1 MDIRTLY
8 YFVTVAEE
16 LNITKAAEK
25 LCMSQ
30 PPLSSQMKALEEE
43 LDTVLFIRGKRHLQL
58 TESGKLLYRHAKEI
72 LSLVN
77 KTSEEIRAMGKGM
90 QGRISIG
97 LVEGSAPNIAAEW
110 IETFAK
116 NFNHVEFS
124 IVDGNSDELIA
135 KLRSGLI
142 DMAVITSPCDN
153 TLLNSFKVG
162 QEKMTAFMSKDNPLA
177 ELPGNTIDLAELKDK
192 PLIIPSRE
200 AMSRMISKWF
210 KEIHAEPKVVCRMD
224 NYLDVAALA
233 GRNIGISLFPKTS
246 YILNEQLVAKE
257 IVNPERYVEYLFVWL
272 KNKPLS
278 LLDEAFIDHVKA
290 SAGNLENNQCSL
302 KQNKENTIQAHVF
315 SFRK

>member
-1 MDIRTLY
+1 MDIRTLS
-8 YFVTVAEE
+8 YFITIAEE

-90 QGRISIG
+90 RGKISIG
-97 LVEGSAPNIAAEW
+97 LVEGSAPIIASSW
-110 IETFAK
+110 IEKFLS
-116 NFNHVEFS
+116 NYNHVEFMV
-124 IVDGNSDELIA
+124 VDGNSDELIA

-162 QEKMTAFMSKDNPLA
+162 QEKMTAFMSKDNSLA
-177 ELPGNTIDLAELKDK
+177 KLPGNTIDLAELKDK
-192 PLIIPSRE
+192 PLIIPTRE
-200 AMSRMISKWF
+200 AMNRMITKWF

-233 GRNIGISLFPKTS
+233 GRNIGISIFPKTS
-246 YILNEQLVAKE
+246 YILNETLVAKE
-257 IVNPERYVEYLFVWL
+257 IVNPEREVEYLFVWL

-278 LLDEAFIDHVKA
+278 LLDEAFIDHVKEL
-290 SAGNLENNQCSL
+290 SGND
-302 KQNKENTIQAHVF
+302 NK
-315 SFRK
+315 K

>member
-1 MDIRTLY
+1 MDIRTLS
-8 YFVTVAEE
+8 YFVVIAEE

-90 QGRISIG
+90 RGKISIG
-97 LVEGSAPNIAAEW
+97 LVEGSAPIIAASW
-110 IETFAK
+110 IEKFVA
-116 NFNHVEFS
+116 NYNNVEFLV
-124 IVDGNSDELIA
+124 VDGNSDELIA

-177 ELPGNTIDLAELKDK
+177 ALPGNTIDLSMLKDK

-200 AMSRMISKWF
+200 SMNRMITKWF
-210 KEIHAEPKVVCRMD
+210 KEIHAEPKNVCRMD

-290 SAGNLENNQCSL
+290 ATDNN
-302 KQNKENTIQAHVF
+302 
-315 SFRK
+315 

>member
-1 MDIRTLY
+1 MYDRGNIAMDVRTLS
-8 YFVTVAEE
+8 YFIVIAEE

-43 LDTVLFIRGKRHLQL
+43 LDTTLFIRGKRHLQL

-77 KTSEEIRAMGKGM
+77 KTSEEIRAMKKGM
-90 QGRISIG
+90 RGKISIG
-97 LVEGSAPNIAAEW
+97 LVEGSAPIIAASW
-110 IETFAK
+110 IESFLNQNK
-116 NFNHVEFS
+116 NVEFS
-124 IVDGNSDELIA
+124 VVDGNSDELIA

-177 ELPGNTIDLAELKDK
+177 ALPGNTIDLSMLKDK

-200 AMSRMISKWF
+200 SMNRMITKWF
-210 KEIHAEPKVVCRMD
+210 KEIHAEPKIVCRMD

-278 LLDEAFIDHVKA
+278 LLDEAFIDHIKA
-290 SAGNLENNQCSL
+290 ATEND
-302 KQNKENTIQAHVF
+302 
-315 SFRK
+315 

>member
-1 MDIRTLY
+1 MDIRTLS
-8 YFVTVAEE
+8 YFVVIAEE

-30 PPLSSQMKALEEE
+30 PPLSSQMKTLEEE

-90 QGRISIG
+90 RGKISIG
-97 LVEGSAPNIAAEW
+97 LVEGSAPIIAASW
-110 IETFAK
+110 IEKFVA
-116 NFNHVEFS
+116 NYNNVEFLV
-124 IVDGNSDELIA
+124 VDGNSDELIA

-177 ELPGNTIDLAELKDK
+177 ALPGNTIDLSMLKDK

-200 AMSRMISKWF
+200 SMNRMITKWF
-210 KEIHAEPKVVCRMD
+210 KEIHAEPHIVCRMD

-290 SAGNLENNQCSL
+290 ATDNN
-302 KQNKENTIQAHVF
+302 
-315 SFRK
+315 

>member
-1 MDIRTLY
+1 MDIRTLS
-8 YFVTVAEE
+8 YFVTIAEE

-30 PPLSSQMKALEEE
+30 PPLSSQLKALEEE
-43 LDTVLFIRGKRHLQL
+43 LDTTLFIRGKRHLQL

-90 QGRISIG
+90 RGKISIG
-97 LVEGSAPNIAAEW
+97 LVEGSAPIIASSW
-110 IETFAK
+110 IETFLSK
-116 NFNHVEFS
+116 YNHVEFLV
-124 IVDGNSDELIA
+124 VDGNSDELIA

-177 ELPGNTIDLAELKDK
+177 KLPGNTIELAELKDK

-200 AMSRMISKWF
+200 AMNRMITKWF

-233 GRNIGISLFPKTS
+233 GRNIGISIFPKTS
-246 YILNEQLVAKE
+246 YILNETLIAKE
-257 IVNPERYVEYLFVWL
+257 IINPAREVEYLFVWL

-278 LLDEAFIDHVKA
+278 LLDEAFIDHVKD
-290 SAGNLENNQCSL
+290 SS
-302 KQNKENTIQAHVF
+302 TI
-315 SFRK
+315 K

>member
-1 MDIRTLY
+1 MVLIRKTYDRKLVMDIRTLS
-8 YFVTVAEE
+8 YFVVIAEE

-30 PPLSSQMKALEEE
+30 PPLSSQMTALEEE
-43 LDTVLFIRGKRHLQL
+43 LDTVLFVRGKRHLQL

-90 QGRISIG
+90 RGKISIG
-97 LVEGSAPNIAAEW
+97 LVEGSAPIIAASW
-110 IETFAK
+110 IEKFVT
-116 NFNHVEFS
+116 NYNNVEFLV
-124 IVDGNSDELIA
+124 VDGNSDELIA

-162 QEKMTAFMSKDNPLA
+162 QEQMTAFMSKDNPLA
-177 ELPGNTIDLAELKDK
+177 AIPGNTIDLSMLKDK

-200 AMSRMISKWF
+200 SMNRMITKWF
-210 KEIHAEPKVVCRMD
+210 KEIHAEPKIVCRMD

-290 SAGNLENNQCSL
+290 ATNN
-302 KQNKENTIQAHVF
+302 
-315 SFRK
+315 

>member
-1 MDIRTLY
+1 MDVRTLS
-8 YFVTVAEE
+8 YFVTIAEE

-58 TESGKLLYRHAKEI
+58 TESGKLLYRHDKEI

-90 QGRISIG
+90 RGKISIG
-97 LVEGSAPNIAAEW
+97 LVEGSAPIIAASW
-110 IETFAK
+110 IETFL
-116 NFNHVEFS
+116 NNYHNVEFS
-124 IVDGNSDELIA
+124 VVDGNSDELIA

-162 QEKMTAFMSKDNPLA
+162 QEKMTAFMSKDHPLA
-177 ELPGNTIDLAELKDK
+177 KLPGHTIDLIELKDK
-192 PLIIPSRE
+192 PLIIPTRE
-200 AMSRMISKWF
+200 AMNRMINKWF

-246 YILNEQLVAKE
+246 YILNETLVAKE

-290 SAGNLENNQCSL
+290 ATDN
-302 KQNKENTIQAHVF
+302 
-315 SFRK
+315 

>member
-1 MDIRTLY
+1 MVTIRFSYDRKLAMDIRTLS
-8 YFVTVAEE
+8 YFVTIAEE

-90 QGRISIG
+90 RGKIAIG
-97 LVEGSAPNIAAEW
+97 LVEGSAPIIAASW
-110 IETFAK
+110 IETFLS
-116 NFNHVEFS
+116 NYSNVEFS
-124 IVDGNSDELIA
+124 VVDGNSDELIA

-177 ELPGNTIDLAELKDK
+177 ELPGNTIDLSMLKDK

-200 AMSRMISKWF
+200 AMNRMITKWF
-210 KEIHAEPKVVCRMD
+210 KEIHAEPKIVCRMD

-246 YILNEQLVAKE
+246 YILNETLVAKE

-290 SAGNLENNQCSL
+290 AVGNN
-302 KQNKENTIQAHVF
+302 
-315 SFRK
+315 

>member
-1 MDIRTLY
+1 MDIRTLS
-8 YFVTVAEE
+8 YFVTIAEE

-90 QGRISIG
+90 RGKIAIG

-110 IETFAK
+110 IEAFASQYK
-116 NFNHVEFS
+116 NVEFS
-124 IVDGNSDELIA
+124 VVDGNSDELIA

-177 ELPGNTIDLAELKDK
+177 KLPGNTIDLVELKDK

-200 AMSRMISKWF
+200 AMNRMIFKWF
-210 KEIHAEPKVVCRMD
+210 KEIHAEPKIVCRMD

-290 SAGNLENNQCSL
+290 SAGNPEKN
-302 KQNKENTIQAHVF
+302 
-315 SFRK
+315 

>member
-1 MDIRTLY
+1 MYDKGNIAMDIRTLS
-8 YFVTVAEE
+8 YFVVIAEE

-77 KTSEEIRAMGKGM
+77 KTSEEIRAMKKGM
-90 QGRISIG
+90 RGKIAIG
-97 LVEGSAPNIAAEW
+97 LVEGSAPIIAASW
-110 IETFAK
+110 IETFLNNNK
-116 NFNHVEFS
+116 NVEFS
-124 IVDGNSDELIA
+124 VVDGNSDELIA

-177 ELPGNTIDLAELKDK
+177 ALPGNTIDLSMLKDK

-200 AMSRMISKWF
+200 SMNRMITKWF
-210 KEIHAEPKVVCRMD
+210 KEIHAEPKIVCRMD

-257 IVNPERYVEYLFVWL
+257 IINPERYVEYLFVWL

-290 SAGNLENNQCSL
+290 ATDNN
-302 KQNKENTIQAHVF
+302 
-315 SFRK
+315 

>member
-1 MDIRTLY
+1 MDIRTLS
-8 YFVTVAEE
+8 YFVVIAEE

-43 LDTVLFIRGKRHLQL
+43 LDTVLFVRGKRHLQL

-90 QGRISIG
+90 RGKISIG
-97 LVEGSAPNIAAEW
+97 LVEGSAPIIAASW
-110 IETFAK
+110 IEKFVT
-116 NFNHVEFS
+116 NYNNVEFLV
-124 IVDGNSDELIA
+124 VDGNSDELIA

-177 ELPGNTIDLAELKDK
+177 ALPGNTIDLSMLKDK

-200 AMSRMISKWF
+200 SMNRMITKWF
-210 KEIHAEPKVVCRMD
+210 KEIHAEPKIVCRMD

-290 SAGNLENNQCSL
+290 ATNN
-302 KQNKENTIQAHVF
+302 
-315 SFRK
+315 

>member
-1 MDIRTLY
+1 MDIRTLS
-8 YFVTVAEE
+8 YFVVIAEE

-43 LDTVLFIRGKRHLQL
+43 LGTTLFIRGKRHLQL

-77 KTSEEIRAMGKGM
+77 KTSEEIRAMNKGM
-90 QGRISIG
+90 RGKIAIG
-97 LVEGSAPNIAAEW
+97 LVEGSAPIIAAEW
-110 IETFAK
+110 IEIFLNNYK
-116 NFNHVEFS
+116 NVEFS
-124 IVDGNSDELIA
+124 VVDGNSDELIA

-177 ELPGNTIDLAELKDK
+177 LLPGNTIDLSMLKDK

-200 AMSRMISKWF
+200 SMNRMITKWF
-210 KEIHAEPKVVCRMD
+210 KEIHAEPHIVCRMD

-278 LLDEAFIDHVKA
+278 LLDEAFIDHIKA
-290 SAGNLENNQCSL
+290 ATKND
-302 KQNKENTIQAHVF
+302 
-315 SFRK
+315 

>member
-1 MDIRTLY
+1 MDIRTLS
-8 YFVTVAEE
+8 YFVTIAEE

-90 QGRISIG
+90 RGKISIG
-97 LVEGSAPNIAAEW
+97 LVEGSAPIIAASW
-110 IETFAK
+110 IETFLSSNK
-116 NFNHVEFS
+116 DVDFLV
-124 IVDGNSDELIA
+124 VDGNSDELIA

-177 ELPGNTIDLAELKDK
+177 AIPGNTIDLSMLKDK

-200 AMSRMISKWF
+200 SMNRMITKWF
-210 KEIHAEPKVVCRMD
+210 KEIHAEPKIVCRMD

-257 IVNPERYVEYLFVWL
+257 IINPERYVEYLFVWL

-290 SAGNLENNQCSL
+290 ATENN
-302 KQNKENTIQAHVF
+302 
-315 SFRK
+315 

>member
-1 MDIRTLY
+1 MYDRGNIVMDVRTLS
-8 YFVTVAEE
+8 YFVVIAEE

-43 LDTVLFIRGKRHLQL
+43 LDTTLFIRGKRHLQL

-77 KTSEEIRAMGKGM
+77 KTSEEIRAMKKGM
-90 QGRISIG
+90 RGKISIG
-97 LVEGSAPNIAAEW
+97 LVEGSAPIIAASW
-110 IETFAK
+110 IETFLNNNK
-116 NFNHVEFS
+116 NVEFS
-124 IVDGNSDELIA
+124 VVDGNSDELIA

-177 ELPGNTIDLAELKDK
+177 ALPGNTIDLSMLKDK

-200 AMSRMISKWF
+200 SMNRMITKWF
-210 KEIHAEPKVVCRMD
+210 KEIHAEPKIICRMD

-290 SAGNLENNQCSL
+290 ATEND
-302 KQNKENTIQAHVF
+302 
-315 SFRK
+315 

>member
-8 YFVTVAEE
+8 YFVTIAEE

-30 PPLSSQMKALEEE
+30 PPLSNQMKMLEEE

-77 KTSEEIRAMGKGM
+77 KTSEEIKAMGKGM
-90 QGRISIG
+90 HGKISIG
-97 LVEGSAPNIAAEW
+97 LVEGSAPSIAAPW
-110 IETFAK
+110 IEEFLK
-116 NFNHVEFS
+116 EHNHVEFT

-142 DMAVITSPCDN
+142 DLAVITSPCDN

-162 QEKMTAFMSKDNPLA
+162 QEKMNAFMSKDNPLA
-177 ELPGNTIDLAELKDK
+177 SLPGNTIDLEMLKDI
-192 PLIIPSRE
+192 PLIVPTRE
-200 AMSRMISKWF
+200 SMNTMIYKWF
-210 KEIHAEPKVVCRMD
+210 KEIKAEPNIVCKMD

-233 GRNIGISLFPKTS
+233 GRNIGVSLFPKTS
-246 YILNEQLVAKE
+246 YINNPEIVVKE
-257 IVNPERYVEYLFVWL
+257 IENPARYIEYLFVWL

-278 LLDEAFIDHVKA
+278 LLNEAFIDHVK
-290 SAGNLENNQCSL
+290 SFVNN
-302 KQNKENTIQAHVF
+302 
-315 SFRK
+315 

>member
-1 MDIRTLY
+1 MDIRTLS
-8 YFVTVAEE
+8 YFVTIAEE

-90 QGRISIG
+90 RGKIAIG
-97 LVEGSAPNIAAEW
+97 LVEGSAPIIAASW
-110 IETFAK
+110 IETFLS
-116 NFNHVEFS
+116 NYSNVEFS
-124 IVDGNSDELIA
+124 VVDGNSDELIA

-177 ELPGNTIDLAELKDK
+177 ELPGNTIDLSMLKDK

-200 AMSRMISKWF
+200 AMNRMITKWF
-210 KEIHAEPKVVCRMD
+210 KEIHAEPHIVCRMD

-246 YILNEQLVAKE
+246 YILNETLVAKE

-290 SAGNLENNQCSL
+290 AVEV
-302 KQNKENTIQAHVF
+302 K
-315 SFRK
+315 

>member
-1 MDIRTLY
+1 MYDRGNIAMDIRTLS
-8 YFVTVAEE
+8 YFVVIAEE

-77 KTSEEIRAMGKGM
+77 KTSEEIRAMKKGM
-90 QGRISIG
+90 RGKIAIG
-97 LVEGSAPNIAAEW
+97 LVEGSAPIIAASW
-110 IETFAK
+110 IETFLSNNK
-116 NFNHVEFS
+116 NVEFS
-124 IVDGNSDELIA
+124 VVDGNSDELIA

-177 ELPGNTIDLAELKDK
+177 ALPGNTIDLSMLKDK

-200 AMSRMISKWF
+200 SMNRMITKWF
-210 KEIHAEPKVVCRMD
+210 KEIHAEPKIVCRMD

-290 SAGNLENNQCSL
+290 ATDNN
-302 KQNKENTIQAHVF
+302 
-315 SFRK
+315 

>member
-1 MDIRTLY
+1 MDIRTLS
-8 YFVTVAEE
+8 YFVVIAEE

-43 LDTVLFIRGKRHLQL
+43 LDTVLFVRGKRHLQL

-90 QGRISIG
+90 RGKISIG
-97 LVEGSAPNIAAEW
+97 LVEGSAPIIAASW
-110 IETFAK
+110 IEKFVA
-116 NFNHVEFS
+116 NYNNVEFLV
-124 IVDGNSDELIA
+124 VDGNSDELIA

-177 ELPGNTIDLAELKDK
+177 ALPGNTIDLSMLKDK

-200 AMSRMISKWF
+200 SMNRMITKWF
-210 KEIHAEPKVVCRMD
+210 KEIHAEPKIVCRMD

-290 SAGNLENNQCSL
+290 ATEND
-302 KQNKENTIQAHVF
+302 
-315 SFRK
+315 

>member
-1 MDIRTLY
+1 MYDRGNIAMDVRTLS
-8 YFVTVAEE
+8 YFVVIAEE

-77 KTSEEIRAMGKGM
+77 KTSEEIRAMKKGM
-90 QGRISIG
+90 RGKIAIG
-97 LVEGSAPNIAAEW
+97 LVEGSAPIIAASW
-110 IETFAK
+110 IETFLSNNK
-116 NFNHVEFS
+116 NVEFS
-124 IVDGNSDELIA
+124 VVDGNSDELIA

-177 ELPGNTIDLAELKDK
+177 ALPGNTIDLSMLKDK

-200 AMSRMISKWF
+200 SMNRMITKWF
-210 KEIHAEPKVVCRMD
+210 KEIHAEPKIVCRMD

-290 SAGNLENNQCSL
+290 ATDNN
-302 KQNKENTIQAHVF
+302 
-315 SFRK
+315 